1 MSKFPE
7 LMNEIA
13 TLKNECITATKQ
25 VSENDEKIHASID
38 KTVDNLESS
47 LDVCSYPNREVQIP
61 LSKIYTEDI
70 PHEHNDELMIKVVD
84 RFNSFKSAFENTSQK
99 LTDLIHDYRKKL
111 NDLGEPVTNIKNETD
126 KLYPKFKEAINI
138 LAQPLSI
145 VVEGFEV
152 EEFRKKNFKDKEV
165 LSKFR
170 ELLDQLKATFEKYN
184 PALNSF
190 NEVSINLFETVSQ
203 SGDSF
208 SNFIEEKML
217 EKIKQIP
224 GILNEGIAIIP
235 ETSKSLNKFNEE
247 IKNKGGD
254 REAKYDEILTKV
266 LNVTRKID
274 NQVFNSSKS
283 IENDFRTLEGKVS
296 TVKKDIEG
304 KGDSFNQYV
313 KILKEEGKKIIDI
326 VNEIRKLFDKGP
338 VQIKFDD
345 KDIQFPFYEYAKRLN
360 KGFEKI
366 EEIKEEVQ
374 KPMKLVMVVLGDQ
387 INTVT
392 LDLLFI
398 MDITESM
405 QDLLDETR
413 DSIKYILDKIKR
425 DCPGI
430 DVRFAYE
437 GYRDFADL
445 KEGQVY
451 YTIDFETDMDVFKSK
466 LDEITCIGGG
476 DDAEDVAGGL
486 NAGLNMNWRSNA
498 RYAILIADA
507 PGHGNQYHTNEVQDD
522 YESGDPNGLVLED
535 IMEKYADNNINLCL
549 TKIDDYTDIMFEKMT
564 KAYKAR
570 SEKSTDKPKIE
581 IIEYE
586 DDEEIEAKEKEEKE
600 KKEGKES
607 KEKKEKKRTMGNL
620 VAKTAIEIYNQYSQK
635 AEKANK

>member
-1 MSKFPE
+1 
-7 LMNEIA
+7 MNEIA
-13 TLKNECITATKQ
+13 RLKNECIISTKQ
-25 VSENDEKIHASID
+25 VSENDEKIHDNID

-47 LDVCSYPNREVQIP
+47 LDVCYYPNREVQIP

-70 PHEHNDELMIKVVD
+70 PHSNSDELMIKVVD
-84 RFNSFKSAFENTSQK
+84 RFNSFKSAFEESSQK
-99 LTDLIHDYRKKL
+99 LTDLIYAYRQKL
-111 NDLGEPVTNIKNETD
+111 KDLGEPVNSIKNETD
-126 KLYPKFKEAINI
+126 RLYPKFKEAINI
-138 LAQPLSI
+138 LAQPLTI

-152 EEFRKKNFKDKEV
+152 EEFRKKNFKNEEV
-165 LSKFR
+165 LAKFR
-170 ELLDQLKATFEKYN
+170 QLLEELKAAFEKYN

-190 NEVSINLFETVSQ
+190 NEVTNNLFDTVSQ
-203 SGDSF
+203 SGNSF

-224 GILNEGIAIIP
+224 GILNEGISAIP
-235 ETSKSLNKFNEE
+235 QTSKSINKFNEE
-247 IKNKGGD
+247 IKKKEGD
-254 REAKYDEILTKV
+254 TQKEREDKYDEILIKV
-266 LNVTRKID
+266 LNMTRKVD

-283 IENDFRTLEGKVS
+283 IENDFKTLEEKVS
-296 TVKKDIEG
+296 SVKKDIED
-304 KGDSFNQYV
+304 KGNSYNEYV
-313 KILKEEGKKIIDI
+313 KILKDEGKKIIDI

-338 VQIKFDD
+338 VNIKFDD
-345 KDIQFPFYEYAKRLN
+345 KDIEFPFYEYAKRLN

-425 DCPGI
+425 DSPGI

-445 KEGQVY
+445 KEGQKY
-451 YTIDFETDMDVFKSK
+451 YTIDFETDLDLFKSK
-466 LDEITCIGGG
+466 LDEIKAIGGG

-507 PGHGNQYHTNEVQDD
+507 PGHGNQYHDAEVQDD
-522 YESGDPNGLVLED
+522 YGNGDPNGLVLEEL
-535 IMEKYADNNINLCL
+535 MEKYVDNNINLCL
-549 TKIDDYTDIMFEKMT
+549 TKIDEYTDIMFDRMMQ
-564 KAYKAR
+564 AYKAR
-570 SEKSTDKPKIE
+570 SEKSQDKPKIE
-581 IIEYE
+581 VINY
-586 DDEEIEAKEKEEKE
+586 DEEDSNMIDDKNKNQ
-600 KKEGKES
+600 
-607 KEKKEKKRTMGNL
+607 KEKKRTMGNL
-620 VAKTAIEIYNQYSQK
+620 VAKTAIEIYNHYSQK
-635 AEKANK
+635 AEKSANQGAK

>member
-1 MSKFPE
+1 MAKFAE
-7 LMNEIA
+7 IMNEIA
-13 TLKNECITATKQ
+13 RLKNECIISTKQ
-25 VSENDEKIHASID
+25 VSENDEKIHDNID

-47 LDVCSYPNREVQIP
+47 LDVCYYPNREVQIP

-70 PHEHNDELMIKVVD
+70 PHSNSDELMVKVVD
-84 RFNSFKSAFENTSQK
+84 RFNSFKSAFEESSQK
-99 LTDLIHDYRKKL
+99 LTDLIYAYRQKL
-111 NDLGEPVTNIKNETD
+111 KDLGEPVNSIKNETD
-126 KLYPKFKEAINI
+126 RLYPKFKEAINI
-138 LAQPLSI
+138 LAQPLTI

-152 EEFRKKNFKDKEV
+152 EEFRKKNFKNEEV
-165 LSKFR
+165 LAKFR
-170 ELLDQLKATFEKYN
+170 QLLEELKAAFEKYN

-190 NEVSINLFETVSQ
+190 NEVTNNLFDTVSQ
-203 SGDSF
+203 SGNSF

-224 GILNEGIAIIP
+224 GILNEGISAIP
-235 ETSKSLNKFNEE
+235 QTSKSINKFNEE
-247 IKNKGGD
+247 IKKKEGD
-254 REAKYDEILTKV
+254 TQKEREDKYDEILIKV
-266 LNVTRKID
+266 LNMTRKVD

-283 IENDFRTLEGKVS
+283 IENDFKTLEEKVS
-296 TVKKDIEG
+296 NVKKDIED
-304 KGDSFNQYV
+304 KGNSYNEYV
-313 KILKEEGKKIIDI
+313 KILKDEGKKIIDI

-338 VQIKFDD
+338 VSIKFDD
-345 KDIQFPFYEYAKRLN
+345 KDIEFPFYEYAKRLN

-425 DCPGI
+425 DSPGI

-445 KEGQVY
+445 KEGQKY
-451 YTIDFETDMDVFKSK
+451 YTIDFETDLDLFKSK
-466 LDEITCIGGG
+466 LDEIKAIGGG

-507 PGHGNQYHTNEVQDD
+507 PGHGNQYHDAEVQDD
-522 YESGDPNGLVLED
+522 YGNGDPNGLVLEEL
-535 IMEKYADNNINLCL
+535 MEKYVDNNINLCL
-549 TKIDDYTDIMFEKMT
+549 TKIDEYTDIMFDRMMQ
-564 KAYKAR
+564 AYKAR
-570 SEKSTDKPKIE
+570 SEKSQDKPKIE
-581 IIEYE
+581 VINY
-586 DDEEIEAKEKEEKE
+586 DEEDSNMIDDKNKNQ
-600 KKEGKES
+600 
-607 KEKKEKKRTMGNL
+607 KEKKRTMGNL
-620 VAKTAIEIYNQYSQK
+620 VAKTAIEIYNHYSQK
-635 AEKANK
+635 AEKSANQGAK

>member
-1 MSKFPE
+1 MSSFAE
-7 LMNEIA
+7 IMNEIA
-13 TLKNECITATKQ
+13 RLKNECIASTKQ
-25 VSENDEKIHASID
+25 VSENDEKIHESID
-38 KTVDNLESS
+38 KTVDNLECS
-47 LDVCSYPNREVQIP
+47 LDVCNYPNREVQLP
-61 LSKIYTEDI
+61 LSKIYTEEI
-70 PHEHNDELMIKVVD
+70 PHADNDELMIKVVE
-84 RFNSFKSAFENTSQK
+84 RFNSFKSAFEESSQK
-99 LTDLIHDYRKKL
+99 LTDLINAYRQKL
-111 NDLGEPVTNIKNETD
+111 TGLTEPVSNIHKETD
-126 KLYPKFKEAINI
+126 QLYPKFKEALNI

-152 EEFRKKNFKDKEV
+152 EEFRKKNFKSEEV
-165 LSKFR
+165 LAKFR
-170 ELLDQLKATFEKYN
+170 QLLEELKAAFEKYN
-184 PALNSF
+184 PSLKSF
-190 NEVSINLFETVSQ
+190 NDVTNDLFNTVSQ
-203 SGDSF
+203 SGNSF

-224 GILNEGIAIIP
+224 KILNEGIAAIP
-235 ETSKSLNKFNEE
+235 ETSKTLNNFNEE
-247 IKNKGGD
+247 IKKKKGD
-254 REAKYDEILTKV
+254 TQKEREDKYDEILTKI
-266 LNVTRKID
+266 LNITRKVD
-274 NQVFNSSKS
+274 NQVSNSSNS
-283 IENDFRTLEGKVS
+283 IENDFKTLEEKVS
-296 TVKKDIEG
+296 TVKNDIEG
-304 KGDSFNQYV
+304 KGDSYNQYV

-338 VQIKFDD
+338 VSIKFDD
-345 KDIQFPFYEYAKRLN
+345 KNIEFPFYEYAKRLN

-445 KEGQVY
+445 KAGQKY
-451 YTIDFETDMDVFKSK
+451 YTIDFETDLDLFKSK
-466 LDEITCIGGG
+466 LNEITAIGGG

-486 NAGLNMNWRSNA
+486 NAGLKMNWRSNA

-507 PGHGNQYHTNEVQDD
+507 PGHGNQYHDKEVQDD
-522 YESGDPNGLVLED
+522 YGNGDPNGLVIED
-535 IMEKYADNNINLCL
+535 LMEKYVDNNINLCL
-549 TKIDDYTDIMFEKMT
+549 TKIDDYTDIMFDKMMQ
-564 KAYKAR
+564 AYKLR
-570 SEKSTDKPKIE
+570 SAQSKDKPKIE
-581 IIEYE
+581 VINYDE
-586 DDEEIEAKEKEEKE
+586 DDDTIEDKNK
-600 KKEGKES
+600 
-607 KEKKEKKRTMGNL
+607 KKEKKRTMGNL

-635 AEKANK
+635 ADKK

>member
-1 MSKFPE
+1 MSSFAE
-7 LMNEIA
+7 IMNEIA
-13 TLKNECITATKQ
+13 RLKNECIASTKQ
-25 VSENDEKIHASID
+25 VSENDEKIHESID
-38 KTVDNLESS
+38 KTVDNLECS
-47 LDVCSYPNREVQIP
+47 LDVCNYPNREVQLP
-61 LSKIYTEDI
+61 LSKIYTEEI
-70 PHEHNDELMIKVVD
+70 PHADNDELMIKVVE
-84 RFNSFKSAFENTSQK
+84 RFNSFKSAFEESSQK
-99 LTDLIHDYRKKL
+99 LTDLITAYRQKL
-111 NDLGEPVTNIKNETD
+111 TGLTEPVSNIHKETD
-126 KLYPKFKEAINI
+126 QLYPKFKEALNI

-152 EEFRKKNFKDKEV
+152 EEFRKKNFKSEEV

-170 ELLDQLKATFEKYN
+170 HLLEELKAAFEKYN
-184 PALNSF
+184 PSLKSF
-190 NEVSINLFETVSQ
+190 NDVTNDLFNTVSQ
-203 SGDSF
+203 SGNSF

-224 GILNEGIAIIP
+224 KILNEGIAAIP
-235 ETSKSLNKFNEE
+235 ETSKTLNNFNEE
-247 IKNKGGD
+247 IKKKKGD
-254 REAKYDEILTKV
+254 TQKEREDKYDEILTKI
-266 LNVTRKID
+266 LNITRKVD
-274 NQVFNSSKS
+274 NQVSNSSNS
-283 IENDFRTLEGKVS
+283 IENDFKTLEEKVS
-296 TVKKDIEG
+296 TVKNDIEG
-304 KGDSFNQYV
+304 KGDSYNQYV

-338 VQIKFDD
+338 VSIKFDD
-345 KDIQFPFYEYAKRLN
+345 KNIEFPFYEYAKRLN

-445 KEGQVY
+445 KAGQKY
-451 YTIDFETDMDVFKSK
+451 YTIDFETDLDLFKSK
-466 LDEITCIGGG
+466 LNEITAIGGG

-486 NAGLNMNWRSNA
+486 NAGLKMNWRSNA

-507 PGHGNQYHTNEVQDD
+507 PGHGNQYHDNEVQDD
-522 YESGDPNGLVLED
+522 YGNGDPNGLVIED
-535 IMEKYADNNINLCL
+535 LMEKYVDNNINLCL
-549 TKIDDYTDIMFEKMT
+549 TKIDDYTDIMFDKMMQ
-564 KAYKAR
+564 AYKLR
-570 SEKSTDKPKIE
+570 SAQSKDKPKIE
-581 IIEYE
+581 VINYDE
-586 DDEEIEAKEKEEKE
+586 DDDTIEDKNK
-600 KKEGKES
+600 
-607 KEKKEKKRTMGNL
+607 KKEKKRTMGNL

-635 AEKANK
+635 ADKK

>member
-1 MSKFPE
+1 M
-7 LMNEIA
+7 
-13 TLKNECITATKQ
+13 
-25 VSENDEKIHASID
+25 
-38 KTVDNLESS
+38 
-47 LDVCSYPNREVQIP
+47 
-61 LSKIYTEDI
+61 
-70 PHEHNDELMIKVVD
+70 
-84 RFNSFKSAFENTSQK
+84 
-99 LTDLIHDYRKKL
+99 
-111 NDLGEPVTNIKNETD
+111 
-126 KLYPKFKEAINI
+126 
-138 LAQPLSI
+138 
-145 VVEGFEV
+145 
-152 EEFRKKNFKDKEV
+152 
-165 LSKFR
+165 
-170 ELLDQLKATFEKYN
+170 
-184 PALNSF
+184 
-190 NEVSINLFETVSQ
+190 
-203 SGDSF
+203 
-208 SNFIEEKML
+208 
-217 EKIKQIP
+217 
-224 GILNEGIAIIP
+224 
-235 ETSKSLNKFNEE
+235 
-247 IKNKGGD
+247 
-254 REAKYDEILTKV
+254 
-266 LNVTRKID
+266 
-274 NQVFNSSKS
+274 
-283 IENDFRTLEGKVS
+283 
-296 TVKKDIEG
+296 
-304 KGDSFNQYV
+304 

-345 KDIQFPFYEYAKRLN
+345 KDIEFPFYEYAKRLN

-425 DCPGI
+425 DSPGI

-522 YESGDPNGLVLED
+522 YENGDPNGLVLED

-549 TKIDDYTDIMFEKMT
+549 TRIDDYTDIMFEKMT

-581 IIEYE
+581 IIEYL
-586 DDEEIEAKEKEEKE
+586 DDEEYAQKEKEEQE
-600 KKEGKES
+600 KKEGKVGN
-607 KEKKEKKRTMGNL
+607 EKKEKKRTMGNL

-635 AEKANK
+635 AEKSNNK

>member
-1 MSKFPE
+1 
-7 LMNEIA
+7 
-13 TLKNECITATKQ
+13 
-25 VSENDEKIHASID
+25 
-38 KTVDNLESS
+38 
-47 LDVCSYPNREVQIP
+47 
-61 LSKIYTEDI
+61 
-70 PHEHNDELMIKVVD
+70 
-84 RFNSFKSAFENTSQK
+84 
-99 LTDLIHDYRKKL
+99 
-111 NDLGEPVTNIKNETD
+111 
-126 KLYPKFKEAINI
+126 
-138 LAQPLSI
+138 
-145 VVEGFEV
+145 
-152 EEFRKKNFKDKEV
+152 
-165 LSKFR
+165 
-170 ELLDQLKATFEKYN
+170 
-184 PALNSF
+184 
-190 NEVSINLFETVSQ
+190 
-203 SGDSF
+203 
-208 SNFIEEKML
+208 
-217 EKIKQIP
+217 
-224 GILNEGIAIIP
+224 
-235 ETSKSLNKFNEE
+235 
-247 IKNKGGD
+247 
-254 REAKYDEILTKV
+254 
-266 LNVTRKID
+266 
-274 NQVFNSSKS
+274 
-283 IENDFRTLEGKVS
+283 
-296 TVKKDIEG
+296 
-304 KGDSFNQYV
+304 
-313 KILKEEGKKIIDI
+313 
-326 VNEIRKLFDKGP
+326 
-338 VQIKFDD
+338 
-345 KDIQFPFYEYAKRLN
+345 
-360 KGFEKI
+360 
-366 EEIKEEVQ
+366 
-374 KPMKLVMVVLGDQ
+374 MKLVMVVLGDQ

-425 DCPGI
+425 DSPGI

-507 PGHGNQYHTNEVQDD
+507 PGHGNQYHNEEVQDD

-549 TKIDDYTDIMFEKMT
+549 TRIDDYTDIMFEKMT

-620 VAKTAIEIYNQYSQK
+620 VAKTAIEIYKQ
-635 AEKANK
+635 

>member
-1 MSKFPE
+1 MSTFAE
-7 LMNEIA
+7 LMNDLA
-13 TLKNECITATKQ
+13 TLKNQCITSTKQ
-25 VSENDEKIHASID
+25 VSDNDEKIHEKID
-38 KTVDNLESS
+38 KTLDNLECS
-47 LDVCSYPNREVQIP
+47 LDVCYYPNREVQIP

-70 PHEHNDELMIKVVD
+70 PHAYNDELMIKVVE
-84 RFNSFKSAFENTSQK
+84 RFNSFKLAFEGTSQK
-99 LTDLIHDYRKKL
+99 LTDLIYTYRQKL
-111 NDLGEPVTNIKNETD
+111 SDLAEPVNGIKNETD
-126 KLYPKFKEAINI
+126 RLYPKFKEALNI

-152 EEFRKKNFKDKEV
+152 EEFRKKNFKNEDV
-165 LSKFR
+165 LKKFR
-170 ELLDQLKATFEKYN
+170 ELLEELKAAFEKYN

-190 NEVSINLFETVSQ
+190 NDVTNDLFDTVSQ
-203 SGDSF
+203 SGNSF
-208 SNFIEEKML
+208 SNFIDEKML

-224 GILNEGIAIIP
+224 IILNEGISIIP
-235 ETSKSLNKFNEE
+235 ETSKKLNKFNEE
-247 IKNKGGD
+247 IKTREGD
-254 REAKYDEILTKV
+254 TKKEREDKYDEILTQV
-266 LNVTRKID
+266 LNMTRKID

-283 IENDFRTLEGKVS
+283 IENDFKTLDGKVS
-296 TVKKDIEG
+296 NVKNDIDS
-304 KGDSFNQYV
+304 KGDSYNQYV
-313 KILKEEGKKIIDI
+313 KILKEQGKKIIDI

-338 VQIKFDD
+338 VSIKFGD
-345 KDIQFPFYEYAKRLN
+345 KDIEFPFYEYAKRLN

-425 DCPGI
+425 DSPGI

-445 KEGQVY
+445 KEGQKY
-451 YTIDFETDMDVFKSK
+451 YTIDFETDLDLFKSK
-466 LDEITCIGGG
+466 LDEITAIGGG
-476 DDAEDVAGGL
+476 DDAEDVAGGI
-486 NAGLNMNWRSNA
+486 NEGLNMNWRSNA

-507 PGHGNQYHTNEVQDD
+507 PGHGKQYHTDEVQDD
-522 YESGDPNGLVLED
+522 YENGDPNGLVLEVL
-535 IMEKYADNNINLCL
+535 MEKYVDNNINLCL
-549 TKIDDYTDIMFEKMT
+549 TRIDEYTDIMFDRMI

-570 SEKSTDKPKIE
+570 SEKSVDKPKIE
-581 IIEYE
+581 VINYE
-586 DDEEIEAKEKEEKE
+586 DDDEGN
-600 KKEGKES
+600 KKT
-607 KEKKEKKRTMGNL
+607 KEKKRTMGNL

-635 AEKANK
+635 AEKSTKK